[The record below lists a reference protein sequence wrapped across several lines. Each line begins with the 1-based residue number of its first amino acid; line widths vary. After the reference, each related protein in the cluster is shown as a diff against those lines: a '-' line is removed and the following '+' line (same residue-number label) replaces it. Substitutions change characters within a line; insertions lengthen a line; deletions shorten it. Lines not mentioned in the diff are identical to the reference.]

1 MRAGA
6 FGGNGFQTFAAG
18 ALLHASKRPCLSL
31 SGTQGFLKVIGTTTD
46 RWDRRAVA
54 FGVETPDEGET
65 YRTMLMFN
73 PQSGRLTNYLE
84 EFLLDDDPE
93 TRGTFD
99 INVVNRYI
107 AISE

>member
-1 MRAGA
+1 MV
-6 FGGNGFQTFAAG
+6 FKPLPPG

-46 RWDRRAVA
+46 RWDREAVA
-54 FGVETPDEGET
+54 FGLETPDEGGT
-65 YRTMLMFN
+65 YRTMLIFN
-73 PQSGRLTNYLE
+73 PQSGRLTNYVE
-84 EFLLDDDPE
+84 EFLVDDDPE

-99 INVVNRYI
+99 TNFVNRYI